1 MDLSLCQSN
10 HVHSL
15 PHKQKPNT
23 MTQAKLQPI
32 RASQLSEQ
40 VSSSAMHWTLSE
52 WRLSRPSSLTGQL
65 TFGGQ
70 STCVWAGSAL
80 VQRQHKSKTGINLMR
95 KRCKGTHLTEV
106 QFMYVQL
113 CVFKP
118 KRPFNKSFVLCV
130 CFKKPLQIGIDE
142 KTYFANITAKK
153 FI

>member
-1 MDLSLCQSN
+1 M
-10 HVHSL
+10 HSL

-52 WRLSRPSSLTGQL
+52 WRLSRPSSFTGQL

-80 VQRQHKSKTGINLMR
+80 VQRQHKSTTGINLMR
-95 KRCKGTHLTEV
+95 KRCTRTHLTEV
-106 QFMYVQL
+106 HFMYVQL
-113 CVFKP
+113 CIFKP
-118 KRPFNKSFVLCV
+118 KKKTFNKRFVCV
-130 CFKKPLQIGIDE
+130 CFNKPLQIVTDE

-153 FI
+153 NPFEPKI

>member
-1 MDLSLCQSN
+1 M
-10 HVHSL
+10 HSL

-52 WRLSRPSSLTGQL
+52 WRLSRPSSFTGQL

-80 VQRQHKSKTGINLMR
+80 VQRQHKSTTGINLMR
-95 KRCKGTHLTEV
+95 KRSTRTHLTEV
-106 QFMYVQL
+106 HFMYVQL
-113 CVFKP
+113 CIFKQ
-118 KRPFNKSFVLCV
+118 KKKTFNKRFVCV
-130 CFKKPLQIGIDE
+130 CFKKPLQIVTDE

-153 FI
+153 NPFEPKI